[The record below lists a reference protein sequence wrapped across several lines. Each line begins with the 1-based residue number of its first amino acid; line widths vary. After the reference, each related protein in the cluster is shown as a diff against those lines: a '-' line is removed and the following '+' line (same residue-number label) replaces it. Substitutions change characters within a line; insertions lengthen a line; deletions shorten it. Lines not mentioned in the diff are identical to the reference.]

1 MSGTPRSPY
10 ESMSWSSPKSPMLQS
25 FDAGS
30 IQAKMDTFCMVQKET
45 VMIEELERLNQV
57 VFEGIST
64 LYKSPQKDDAST
76 FGVRIGLETQDCK
89 PTQVKCVLPGS
100 WAFEKGEI
108 LFGDEITAVD
118 NRPVDENNI
127 LQNMMGN
134 GAIGSKSIISL
145 KRNGIVKKAT
155 LVRTSQNRVD
165 KIEEIFNMVKEIKD
179 VLRQDDYQHLLPCL
193 EIILHN
199 VQNLELSSLEDR
211 AQTLQE
217 FSSLQVNVDAT
228 VASLIEMI
236 RVIQDEKH
244 QMRNWL
250 EAIRQEH
257 DSSKDK
263 LNSLETK
270 MEMGKRGSE
279 SIKSHF
285 EDLRRELSNVREENL
300 LLKQEIS
307 SWKGKMEAK
316 DGMLDQKNLEIQ
328 EIKKSMVAN
337 AEMITKNHQSTD
349 AFKLATYLEK
359 VATVKPQGLLEKLQ
373 TTKVTGDDIN
383 KILDIAILQNHLDV
397 EDIIAASFAFSDT
410 SSPTIVRMKNLYNQG
425 RLESLQ
431 HVIQDLDSQL
441 SRCMDEIILM
451 RRRVENLED
460 CTKDAVVE
468 MAEDITNLTRQVE
481 DFCNDLQV
489 QQSRNTSL
497 AEKLK
502 ITKDMI
508 KTMIPKTDYYQ
519 LLEEKNAAKETL
531 RQNEMTIGDQDNE
544 IRDLKQ
550 RIKMKDNE
558 IEGLKYKQMELASQ
572 DKKQPV
578 KQVLSEE
585 EYVTLMTTL
594 KESTDIQVIEFCQIM
609 DCILRKERLNAT
621 DLCMLLERIDRERSP
636 LHIYSLLSVLDG
648 PPSRSID
655 EVKVIIQELNDGT
668 GLSLGT
674 LQRILSK
681 LRFSFPDPQKLE
693 RWLEQSEENLE
704 RCPIPS
710 DHDEM
715 NDMRR
720 QLREL
725 QKKIS
730 QDESPS
736 SPVIAPPGGS
746 FQTDHM
752 HVVLASATPNTVIYY
767 CTDDRELSLS
777 NYEQAGASPIRI
789 TLRSSCRLKAF
800 CLSHGG
806 ISETVSET
814 FYLQE

>member
-89 PTQVKCVLPGS
+89 PTQ
-100 WAFEKGEI
+100 
-108 LFGDEITAVD
+108 
-118 NRPVDENNI
+118 VDENNI

-451 RRRVENLED
+451 RRRVENLE
-460 CTKDAVVE
+460 
-468 MAEDITNLTRQVE
+468 
-481 DFCNDLQV
+481 V

-789 TLRSSCRLKAF
+789 TLRKLYISRSDL
-800 CLSHGG
+800 LHGK
-806 ISETVSET
+806 
-814 FYLQE
+814 